1 MWSSWLLFQNLILIS
16 FRLTIAILITIVR
29 TLPIS
34 LAIKLYSSMSSSAGK
49 FEAQNSKPNK
59 ENVRPDVTQII
70 MAEKV
75 DQIF

>member
-1 MWSSWLLFQNLILIS
+1 
-16 FRLTIAILITIVR
+16 
-29 TLPIS
+29 
-34 LAIKLYSSMSSSAGK
+34 MSSSAGK
-49 FEAQNSKPNK
+49 FEAQNSKPKK